1 MANSVKIHEVKI
13 HERSGKPTIL
23 VIDDDASLRRVTEYN
38 LEQAGYRVL
47 TAVDGR
53 AGVQLF
59 REERPPLVI
68 TDLQMPGLSGLEVLE
83 QVKAVLPETLV
94 IVITAYGTIEQ
105 AVAAMKKGAH
115 DFLTKPVSRDALLL
129 AVDKACRLLGLQEEN
144 RRLREQLGHQV
155 EFGHLVGNSD
165 VMHQVLEIVRRA
177 APSDA
182 TVLLTGESGTGKE
195 LIARAIHH
203 ASDRRNAP
211 FVAVNCAA
219 IPAELL
225 ESELFGHVRGAFTG
239 AVSDRAGK
247 FERAD
252 GGTLFLD
259 EVGELPANLQPKLL
273 RALQEHEIEPVGG
286 RPKRIDARVVAATN
300 RDLEAA
306 LASGAFRED
315 LYYRLAVIT
324 VALPPLRARRED
336 IPLLLRHFLAKH
348 GSADQEVAPAALQ
361 KLLDYDWPGNVREL
375 ENAVQRMIVLRRG
388 DRFEVDDLPDKIR
401 GLALAATPAGSGVV
415 QLPADGYPLEVLERE
430 VVLQALER
438 NHWNQTRAAAFLR
451 IPRHV
456 LLYRMEK
463 YGIQKP

>member
-1 MANSVKIHEVKI
+1 MMSNPTKND
-13 HERSGKPTIL
+13 GKFGKTSIL

-47 TAVDGR
+47 TANDGR
-53 AGVQLF
+53 EGVRVF
-59 REERPPLVI
+59 REERPALVV

-83 QVKAVLPETLV
+83 QVKTFLPETLV

-105 AVAAMKKGAH
+105 AVEAMKKGAH

-129 AVDKACRLLGLQEEN
+129 VVDKACKLLGLQEEN
-144 RRLREQLGHQV
+144 RRLREQLGQQA
-155 EFGHLVGNSD
+155 EFSHLIGNSD
-165 VMHQVLEIVRRA
+165 AMRQVLEIVRRA
-177 APSDA
+177 APSEA

-195 LIARAIHH
+195 LVARAIHQ
-203 ASDRRNAP
+203 ASERSNRP

-219 IPAELL
+219 IPADLL

-247 FERAD
+247 FEQAD

-259 EVGELPANLQPKLL
+259 EVGELPAILQPKLL
-273 RALQEHEIEPVGG
+273 RALQEQEIEPVGG
-286 RPKRIDARVVAATN
+286 KQKRIDVRVVAATN
-300 RDLEAA
+300 RNIEAA
-306 LASGAFRED
+306 LSTGEFRED

-324 VALPPLRARRED
+324 VELPPLRARRDD
-336 IPLLLRHFLAKH
+336 IPLLVRHFLAKH
-348 GSADQEVAPAALQ
+348 AAAELQ
-361 KLLDYDWPGNVREL
+361 VSDAAMAVLSSYAWPGNVREL
-375 ENAVQRMIVLRRG
+375 GNAIQRMIVLRRG
-388 DRFEVDDLPDKIR
+388 ARLEVEDLPAKIR
-401 GLALAATPAGSGVV
+401 GEASGSRNLTEGVV
-415 QLPADGYPLEVLERE
+415 QLPDDGYSLEALERE
-430 VVLQALER
+430 VVMQALVR
-438 NHWNQTRAAAFLR
+438 NHWNQSRAAAFLR